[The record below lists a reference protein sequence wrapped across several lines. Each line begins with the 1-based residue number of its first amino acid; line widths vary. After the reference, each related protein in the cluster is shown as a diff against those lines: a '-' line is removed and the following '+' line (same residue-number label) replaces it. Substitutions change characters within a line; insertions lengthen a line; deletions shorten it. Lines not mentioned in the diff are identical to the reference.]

1 MYMSQM
7 IFVNYRIIKKQD
19 LNLGKFF
26 FVLFLKVEI
35 QVAQGDLTTLFQSIN
50 EISTYKHSYSIVQ
63 NKWENMLDLQISE
76 CELNLSQVGSLEVAG
91 AHICVCVWDRVWLR
105 GLSWSM
111 WSAGVWHKLKRP
123 LTRVIS
129 SHSFIYSRKYILST
143 YYVLSTKM
151 DVGIIMMNKTDTV
164 PSLMDSLV
172 QLGIW
177 TIKYA
182 LEFW

>member
-1 MYMSQM
+1 
-7 IFVNYRIIKKQD
+7 
-19 LNLGKFF
+19 
-26 FVLFLKVEI
+26 
-35 QVAQGDLTTLFQSIN
+35 
-50 EISTYKHSYSIVQ
+50 
-63 NKWENMLDLQISE
+63 
-76 CELNLSQVGSLEVAG
+76 
-91 AHICVCVWDRVWLR
+91 
-105 GLSWSM
+105 M

-172 QLGIW
+172 QLGI
-177 TIKYA
+177 
-182 LEFW
+182 